1 MQEINND
8 TMLIKNKNEIL
19 IFINGEEKIIKKEKI
34 TYEEVVELAFGHY
47 EENDSTNYTIVYFKG
62 KNEKPNGFLLK
73 GQVVMVKKGMRI
85 NVTKTN
91 RS

>member
-1 MQEINND
+1 ME
-8 TMLIKNKNEIL
+8 MVAEKNKREIT
-19 IFINGEEKIIKKEKI
+19 IYINGEEKTVIKEKI
-34 TYEEVVELAFGHY
+34 SYEEVIVLAYGNY
-47 EENDSTNYTIVYFKG
+47 DSSEGIAYTITYYKG
-62 KNEKPNGFLLK
+62 QNQKPNGVLVK